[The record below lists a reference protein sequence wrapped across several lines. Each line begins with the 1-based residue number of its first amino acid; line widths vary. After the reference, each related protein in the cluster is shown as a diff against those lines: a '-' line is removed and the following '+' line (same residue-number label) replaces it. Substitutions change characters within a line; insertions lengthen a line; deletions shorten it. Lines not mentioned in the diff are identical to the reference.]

1 MAELKDI
8 WGHSVSLTDERKV
21 HLLEHPEMSG
31 QEDELGE
38 TLLQPDIVIQS
49 QSDDTVRLFHR
60 FYKRLTIGD
69 KYLCIVVKYTE
80 GNAFI
85 ITAYFTDKVK
95 AGEVLWKK

>member
-1 MAELKDI
+1 
-8 WGHSVSLTDERKV
+8 
-21 HLLEHPEMSG
+21 MSG
-31 QEDELGE
+31 KEHELGE